1 MNKYTINS
9 FNLGLK
15 HNLILLSASLL
26 LFSGCSSTKVAPTSP
41 SNKSTTETQA
51 ASISPSSKTTFT
63 QPPSNAEAME
73 TAKPLGTVTGKLVTL
88 ASEPYSTNEFAEA
101 VKYAE
106 EMQSYALLVW
116 HKGALR
122 LEHYFNDFDAQLR
135 SETAS
140 MHKSVLG
147 LLVAAAIEDGYIQD
161 VDTPIKEYI
170 SEWRDQ
176 AEGEI
181 TVRQLLT
188 MSSGLTK
195 LSSEG
200 GFNSETMRFFS
211 GQLNARETIMGLRL
225 ESTPGENFAYTN
237 TNSQLLAVVLE
248 GATKMPY
255 AKYLSQ
261 RLWQPL
267 GADDAS
273 VWYYEETGF
282 PRVFSSLLARARD
295 WVKVGLL
302 IKNNGEA
309 NGKQLISK
317 DLMKNITAS
326 SATNLNYG
334 WQLWLGRKAEQKRY
348 YNDTQTGVSIP
359 ASEPFNVDD
368 MIYFDGF
375 GGQRV
380 YISESAD
387 VVIVRVGDTRLD
399 WDDTYLPNLIIN
411 KLKNRDKN

>member
-1 MNKYTINS
+1 MEQHIIYSSNK
-9 FNLGLK
+9 GLK
-15 HNLILLSASLL
+15 FNLILLSASLL
-26 LFSGCSSTKVAPTSP
+26 LFSGCSSTKIAPASL
-41 SNKSTTETQA
+41 SDKSTTETQTA
-51 ASISPSSKTTFT
+51 AIPSSSETVVTR
-63 QPPSNAEAME
+63 PPSNADAMK
-73 TAKPLGTVTGKLVTL
+73 TAKPLGTVKGELVTL
-88 ASEPYSTNEFAEA
+88 ASEPYPNDEFAEA
-101 VKYAE
+101 IGYAE
-106 EMQSYALLVW
+106 EMESYALLVW

-140 MHKSVLG
+140 LHKSVLG
-147 LLVAAAIEDGYIQD
+147 LLVAAAIEDGYIQN

-170 SEWRDQ
+170 TEWSDRP
-176 AEGEI
+176 EGDI

-188 MSSGLTK
+188 MSSGLKK

-200 GFNSETMRFFS
+200 GFNSETMRFFT
-211 GQLNARETIMGLRL
+211 GQLNARETILSLRL
-225 ESTPGENFAYTN
+225 ESTPGENFIYAN
-237 TNSQLLAVVLE
+237 TNSQLLALVIE
-248 GATKMPY
+248 KATKMPY
-255 AKYLSQ
+255 AEYLSQ
-261 RLWQPL
+261 RIWKPL

-273 VWYYEETGF
+273 VWYFEETGF

-302 IKNNGEA
+302 IKNNGKV
-309 NGKQLISK
+309 NGKQLISN
-317 DLMKNITAS
+317 DLMNNITAS
-326 SATNLNYG
+326 SASNVNYG
-334 WQLWLGRKAEQKRY
+334 WQVWLGRKAEQKRY
-348 YNDTQTGVSIP
+348 YNDTQTGIAIP

-387 VVIVRVGDTRLD
+387 VVIVRVGDSRLD

-411 KLKNRDKN
+411 KLKSRDKN